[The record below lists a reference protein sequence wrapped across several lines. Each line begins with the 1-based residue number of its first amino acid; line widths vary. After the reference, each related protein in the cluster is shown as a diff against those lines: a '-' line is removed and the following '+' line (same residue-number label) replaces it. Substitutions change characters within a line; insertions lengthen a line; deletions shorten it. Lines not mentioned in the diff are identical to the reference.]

1 MANFSIKADLLKVQ
15 GAFITNIKGKT
26 ATKQCLVIPIEDS
39 GLYAGEK
46 GIYLNLTATEMH
58 EPKFGDTHFLKV
70 NLDKEAYNALT
81 EDERMAIPIIGGMRA
96 IESKPRQVLDT
107 RTVDIQ
113 QDEQVDDLPF

>member
-39 GLYAGEK
+39 GLYVGEK
-46 GIYLNLTATEMH
+46 GIYLNLTATEMQ

-96 IESKPRQVLDT
+96 IESKPRQVLVT